1 MPGVWIHVWRA
12 RPRPRLPQVCS
23 EMAPSPLPLEPDFMC
38 GQPPKPALSAAEGA
52 VRRAQLD
59 ECPKRPIPHFLSSP
73 QTTLI
78 PPNSMFPIQIYFP
91 IPFRF
96 TPPNLIK

>member
-1 MPGVWIHVWRA
+1 MCGFMCGAAAPA
-12 RPRPRLPQVCS
+12 RDCRQSARKWPLPL
-23 EMAPSPLPLEPDFMC
+23 PLPLEPDFMC
-38 GQPPKPALSAAEGA
+38 GQPPKPTLSAA
-52 VRRAQLD
+52 RRVP
-59 ECPKRPIPHFLSSP
+59 EKPIPYFLSSP

-78 PPNSMFPIQIYFP
+78 PPNSKFPSQIYFP

>member
-1 MPGVWIHVWRA
+1 
-12 RPRPRLPQVCS
+12 
-23 EMAPSPLPLEPDFMC
+23 MC
-38 GQPPKPALSAAEGA
+38 GQPTKHALSAAEGA

-73 QTTLI
+73 QTSPQTTLI
-78 PPNSMFPIQIYFP
+78 PPNSKFPSQIYFP